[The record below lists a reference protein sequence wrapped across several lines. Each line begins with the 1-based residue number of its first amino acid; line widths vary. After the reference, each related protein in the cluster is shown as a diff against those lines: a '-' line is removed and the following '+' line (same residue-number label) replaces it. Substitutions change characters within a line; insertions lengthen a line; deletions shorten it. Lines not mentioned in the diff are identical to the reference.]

1 MPAMPAASLDKWM
14 LHEDKTVYVPS
25 NPRFLTPDDLPYGKS
40 FHESGVKEWKEN
52 EWGFRQDIRDRGT
65 ARQKLI
71 SKNRGILES
80 YRARGLDPPPNS
92 TVHIPGFAWLP
103 SDQGWN
109 KEQYQRSMESKQRKR
124 EEIAR
129 LSKLVDSH
137 HKSAETLLLEHLEA
151 FSGSH
156 DQGMI
161 EAYKFLKTSEKWPL
175 TLWNREAAKFDVQ
188 GLEGKSKQAKIK
200 ERNEHLH
207 ALGFEIKDVL
217 RQKWEAIL
225 AQVEAY
231 AHSLKSRCFLGST
244 LPNIDK
250 DGLMFLSLYLAL
262 HKTAIRQVLILLT
275 DKYKHA
281 PGIPGEFATHSLK
294 AQAVLAQLRALK
306 HPPRLGRRRL
316 VQKKGPYLDSDELNK
331 WRQEHAM

>member
-1 MPAMPAASLDKWM
+1 
-14 LHEDKTVYVPS
+14 
-25 NPRFLTPDDLPYGKS
+25 
-40 FHESGVKEWKEN
+40 VKEWKEN

-109 KEQYQRSMESKQRKR
+109 KEQYQRSMASKQRKR

-137 HKSAETLLLEHLEA
+137 HKSAETLLLEQSEE
-151 FSGSH
+151 FTGSH
-156 DQGMI
+156 DQGII
-161 EAYKFLKTSEKWPL
+161 EAYKFIKKSEGMML
-175 TLWNREAAKFDVQ
+175 TVWNKNAAKFDVQ
-188 GLEGKSKQAKIK
+188 GLQGKSKQAKIK

-207 ALGFEIKDVL
+207 AMVLKIEDVL
-217 RQKWEAIL
+217 RQKWEAIM
-225 AQVEAY
+225 AQVGAY

-244 LPNIDK
+244 LPNIDDK
-250 DGLMFLSLYLAL
+250 GFMFFSLYLAL

-294 AQAVLAQLRALK
+294 AQAVLAQIRALK
-306 HPPRLGRRRL
+306 HPPRLGRRSF
-316 VQKKGPYLDSDELNK
+316 VQKKGPYKDSDELNK
-331 WRQEHAM
+331 WRREHAM